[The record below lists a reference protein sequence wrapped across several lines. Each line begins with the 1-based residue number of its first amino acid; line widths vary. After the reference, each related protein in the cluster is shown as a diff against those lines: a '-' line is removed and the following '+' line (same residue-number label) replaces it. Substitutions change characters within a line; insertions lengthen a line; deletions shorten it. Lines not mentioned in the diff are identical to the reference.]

1 MVFLFQCEC
10 LILKSIL
17 FDMKTILQLIVSAI
31 LVVTF
36 SNILG
41 GVYVSSFITA
51 IIVATVIA
59 LLNIFVKPVL
69 ILFTLPVTVVTFGLF
84 LLVINAIII
93 LICDS
98 LVEGFRVDS
107 FWWALL
113 FSLLLSIAQ
122 SALLAITKK
131 QENSTNQY

>member
-1 MVFLFQCEC
+1 
-10 LILKSIL
+10 
-17 FDMKTILQLIVSAI
+17 MKTILHLIVSAI

-51 IIVATVIA
+51 IVVATVIA

-69 ILFTLPVTVVTFGLF
+69 ILFTLPVTVFTFGLF

-98 LVEGFRVDS
+98 LVDGFRVDS

-113 FSLLLSIAQ
+113 FSLMLSISQ

-131 QENSTNQY
+131 SDRSSPDQF

>member
-1 MVFLFQCEC
+1 MVFLFQNEC
-10 LILKSIL
+10 LILKLIL
-17 FDMKTILQLIVSAI
+17 FNMKTILQLIVSAI

-69 ILFTLPVTVVTFGLF
+69 IIFTLPVTVVTFGLF

-93 LICDS
+93 LMCDG
-98 LVEGFRVDS
+98 LVDGFRVDS

>member
-1 MVFLFQCEC
+1 
-10 LILKSIL
+10 
-17 FDMKTILQLIVSAI
+17 MKTILQLIVSAI

-93 LICDS
+93 LMCDG
-98 LVEGFRVDS
+98 LVDGFRVDS

-122 SALLAITKK
+122 SALLVITKK
-131 QENSTNQY
+131 RDDSTPRY

>member
-1 MVFLFQCEC
+1 
-10 LILKSIL
+10 
-17 FDMKTILQLIVSAI
+17 MKTILHLIVSAI

-36 SNILG
+36 SNVLG

-51 IIVATVIA
+51 IVVATVIA

-69 ILFTLPVTVVTFGLF
+69 ILLTLPVTVVTFGLF

-93 LICDS
+93 LMCDG
-98 LVEGFRVDS
+98 LIDGFRVDS

-113 FSLLLSIAQ
+113 FSLLLSISQ
-122 SALLAITKK
+122 SALLALTKRK
-131 QENSTNQY
+131 EHPDSRNG

>member
-1 MVFLFQCEC
+1 
-10 LILKSIL
+10 
-17 FDMKTILQLIVSAI
+17 MKTILQLIVSAI

-69 ILFTLPVTVVTFGLF
+69 IIFTLPVTVVTFGLF

-93 LICDS
+93 LICDG
-98 LVEGFRVDS
+98 LVDGFRVDS

-131 QENSTNQY
+131 QENSTPE

>member
-1 MVFLFQCEC
+1 MVFLFVTIS
-10 LILKSIL
+10 LILNKSK
-17 FDMKTILQLIVSAI
+17 FYMKTILQLIVSAI

-36 SNILG
+36 SNILS
-41 GVYVSSFITA
+41 GVYVSSFVIA
-51 IIVATVIA
+51 IVVATVIA

-69 ILFTLPVTVVTFGLF
+69 ILFTLPVTIVTFGLF

-93 LICDS
+93 LMCDG
-98 LVEGFRVDS
+98 LVDGFRVDN

-122 SALLAITKK
+122 SALLAITRDRGDR
-131 QENSTNQY
+131 SD